1 MRHVTTPATD
11 WLEALCARLGVTT
24 PTDEERAAI
33 LELAA
38 HAAHASERSAAPVAC
53 WIAASAGLSIE
64 DALAVAREI
73 TPPAS

>member
-11 WLEALCARLGVTT
+11 WLGALCERLGVTA
-24 PTDEERAAI
+24 PSDEERAAI
-33 LELAA
+33 LALAA
-38 HAAHASERSAAPVAC
+38 EAAHASERSAAPVAC